1 MLVSSNFARNFS
13 IDTQG
18 DLQYICEHMK
28 YQTYKSYV
36 RAIKTG
42 SLMIVILGGLLRLEG
57 PVFMRRPG
65 SLLKS
70 PSVDSESSDPS
81 LQQANRHYPLPGYER
96 RQLMAARYR

>member
-1 MLVSSNFARNFS
+1 MHCLNTIYIIVDIFWSHYKTVKDEANEDGNHDLKNLIRHFS
-13 IDTQG
+13 
-18 DLQYICEHMK
+18 
-28 YQTYKSYV
+28 
-36 RAIKTG
+36 A
-42 SLMIVILGGLLRLEG
+42 GLLRLEG

-81 LQQANRHYPLPGYER
+81 LQQINRHFPLQCFER

>member
-1 MLVSSNFARNFS
+1 
-13 IDTQG
+13 
-18 DLQYICEHMK
+18 
-28 YQTYKSYV
+28 
-36 RAIKTG
+36 
-42 SLMIVILGGLLRLEG
+42 MIVILGGLLRLEG